1 MVKIKNKMYKVLV
14 MVMFLIW
21 GFITYSSI
29 FNVYQIR
36 TCYGK
41 PVLPFLVL
49 LGVSVLLL
57 FLVMIYK
64 KIENYNEKIHNK
76 IALIIII
83 ISFVLLISFGL
94 TYQVIATYDLSHIV
108 DQVKVLLNN
117 HTHIVGDNNYFSIY
131 PNQIPLFVFVYFIS
145 SFTTI
150 INIDPNNFMI
160 IINCILIALSFGFTY
175 KIIKKL
181 FDSRIALIG
190 LILLVLCP
198 DFYLYASYYYTD
210 ILCIPFSIIGYYCLI
225 MLDYEPR
232 KRRYLYGLIAGIM
245 FAIGCKLRVV
255 SVFLLIAFI
264 IDVILKNNIKN
275 IIKKLT
281 TVMISFTFI
290 IMLYNKVVEPYF
302 CINIDNKFTLPA
314 THWIMM
320 GSNADMDGGYDIADV
335 RYTISLDNKVNEN
348 MKEINKRIKSQDLL
362 FVGNKIRRVWS
373 SGEYDSLHKYQN
385 VSKIDN
391 TYNILTSNGSIVIR
405 YIQQVLKATIYLLFL
420 ITIGSQLSSKNK
432 YEDSQTSSLIIS
444 IFGAIV
450 FYLFWEALSRYSF
463 SFLPWIVIGCSVSI
477 TSINHILT
485 YKTISFDKEKI
496 KLIPLKR
503 NLGIFIIVCMTLY
516 VGIGFFEYCI
526 KKVQQPQIINSQAAT
541 NAKLKIEG
549 SGLKQEFTI
558 SRDFNNIS
566 LFFYVNKKM
575 HKQDYKFEL
584 YNESDEL
591 LYYRKFNTDRI
602 KVKDIVD
609 FKFPKEKVN
618 SKKTYYFKIYPL
630 KEDEE
635 DKALHIKTYV
645 IDNCTSNQEKRQNNG
660 YDVNPN
666 GKTYMDD
673 KLVCDEVSLIISNVN
688 KHATIGKKYYIPIA
702 LVVLFITFISVN
714 SLLLKN
720 NVVKPKVRKRVLTH
734 KN

>member
-1 MVKIKNKMYKVLV
+1 MSNIKNKAYKILSVIML
-14 MVMFLIW
+14 LIW

-36 TCYGK
+36 GFYGK
-41 PVLPFLVL
+41 PVLPLLIVL
-49 LGVSVLLL
+49 GIIVLLL
-57 FLVMIYK
+57 MLVMIYK

-76 IALIIII
+76 IALIIIG
-83 ISFVLLISFGL
+83 ISFIVLLCFSL
-94 TYQVIATYDLSHIV
+94 TYQAITTYDLSHIV
-108 DQVKVLLNN
+108 DQVKMLLNN
-117 HTHIVGDNNYFSIY
+117 HTHIVGDNNYFSVY
-131 PNQIPLFVFVYFIS
+131 PNQIPLFVFVYFMS
-145 SFTTI
+145 LLATI
-150 INIDPNNFMI
+150 IKVDPNNFMI

-175 KIIKKL
+175 KILKKL

-232 KRRYLYGLIAGIM
+232 KRGYLYGLIAGIM

-275 IIKKLT
+275 SIKKIVP
-281 TVMISFTFI
+281 VMISFI
-290 IMLYNKVVEPYF
+290 VLVSLYSKVLEPYF
-302 CINIDNKFTLPA
+302 KINIDDKYTLPF

-320 GSNADMDGGYDIADV
+320 GANTNTDGGYDSSDINLTLS
-335 RYTISLDNKVNEN
+335 YDNKIKGNIN
-348 MKEINKRIKSQDLL
+348 EINNRIKNQDLL
-362 FVGNKIRRVWS
+362 FVSNKIRRVWS

-391 TYNILTSNGSIVIR
+391 TYNLLIGEGSIVIR
-405 YIQQVLKATIYLLFL
+405 YFQQILKATIYLLFL
-420 ITIGSQLSSKNK
+420 ITIGSQLLSKNK
-432 YEDSQTSSLIIS
+432 YEDSKVSNLIIS
-444 IFGAIV
+444 VFGAFI

-463 SFLPWIVIGCSVSI
+463 SFLPWIVIGSS
-477 TSINHILT
+477 TSIKGIEQILK
-485 YKTISFDKEKI
+485 YKTLSFDKKKI
-496 KLIPLKR
+496 NLVPAKKC
-503 NLGIFIIVCMTLY
+503 LGIFVIISMILY
-516 VGIGFFEYCI
+516 IGIGFFEYCI
-526 KKVQQPQIINSQAAT
+526 KEEKYPQIISRQYSANG
-541 NAKLKIEG
+541 KLKIEG

-566 LFFYVNKKM
+566 LFFKASKKM
-575 HKQDYKFEL
+575 RNRDYKFEL
-584 YNESDEL
+584 YNEDDEL
-591 LYYRKFNTDRI
+591 LYSRKFNTDLL
-602 KVKDIVD
+602 KKHDMVD

-630 KEDEE
+630 KEAEE
-635 DKALHIKTYV
+635 DKALYIKTYV
-645 IDNCTSNQEKRQNNG
+645 IDNCTSSKKKNDG

-673 KLVCDEVSLIISNVN
+673 KLVCDEVALVISNVN
-688 KHATIGKKYYIPIA
+688 KHAKIGKKYYIPMA

-720 NVVKPKVRKRVLTH
+720 NVVKSKTRKKVLTH